1 MTSPRFKVDDIILWD
16 SRNWHIKNVDSDHKL
31 YELKLAD
38 NQDAM
43 SVNGTGGH
51 GDISII
57 EKTAT
62 LVTPKTGGLKRSLK
76 NRRSLNRRRN
86 YRRRVKTIRRK

>member
-1 MTSPRFKVDDIILWD
+1 MTSPKFKVGDIILWN
-16 SRNWHIKNVDSDHKL
+16 SRNWHIKDVDSEHNLYKL
-31 YELKLAD
+31 TLAD
-38 NQDAM
+38 KQDAM

-57 EKTAT
+57 EETAT
-62 LVTPKTGGLKRSLK
+62 LVPPKIGGLKRSLK

>member
-1 MTSPRFKVDDIILWD
+1 MTSPKFKVGERISWE
-16 SRNWHIKNVDSDHKL
+16 SRKWHIKDVDSEHNL
-31 YELKLAD
+31 YELTLVDK
-38 NQDAM
+38 QDGM

-51 GDISII
+51 GDISNID
-57 EKTAT
+57 KTAT
-62 LVTPKTGGLKRSLK
+62 LDPPKTGGLKRSLK